1 VEAKVAGLETTMAA
15 QTAAINRMGG
25 TVDAGSETETTT
37 APLSQP
43 TWTEMPT
50 DGYCRL
56 PGDSSGSG
64 SDFTSEDMGTN
75 NLVDTRVAC
84 RAKCVATALCVA
96 IESND
101 VGGCEVWTTLPTY
114 ASGDSA
120 GRCDKITR
128 VPGLVPVALPSEH
141 GVTDCQWTNHKD
153 SYNDGGNRD
162 TPGYPASLVA
172 DGSTSDFSRY
182 RVGHHETNIRMTCR
196 VVGSTTAKQV
206 NWFIPSDMGCG
217 CTATTVAVNCGSGID
232 TGLTTKSIG
241 SSSGAGSWQSADFD
255 AGTVCNYVS
264 VEMSTCVGCGD
275 GVAAISSIT
284 VNS

>member
-1 VEAKVAGLETTMAA
+1 MGCGCTATTVAVNCGSGIDTGLTTKGIGSSSGAGSWQSADFDAGTVCNYVSVEMSTCVGCGDGV
-15 QTAAINRMGG
+15 AAISSIVVLA
-25 TVDAGSETETTT
+25 TPVVSIPPPVGS
-37 APLSQP
+37 
-43 TWTEMPT
+43 
-50 DGYCRL
+50 
-56 PGDSSGSG
+56 
-64 SDFTSEDMGTN
+64 
-75 NLVDTRVAC
+75 
-84 RAKCVATALCVA
+84 
-96 IESND
+96 
-101 VGGCEVWTTLPTY
+101 
-114 ASGDSA
+114 
-120 GRCDKITR
+120 
-128 VPGLVPVALPSEH
+128 SEH